1 MAFYYKEKSDE
12 CSAWINNN
20 QDLFDN
26 TIDKIKQI
34 LELGGLLHIYG
45 VAVDNMPDKSLFVK
59 FEDYKKYVKSYHKFI
74 HSITGVRTILSRSDS
89 PFSIFSSQEDV
100 ISFCSSWVVLG
111 DFYETLVYQIIA
123 CYGYEKYKFRQREL
137 KALKSRF
144 IFESIYLG
152 IKTLDDWKKF
162 HADMKEIKGWT
173 VLSDDFEPPTSTK
186 TEDESAVLPTIDNI
200 DKEKKKSNPCD
211 NSTDKESFSNMLKC
225 DADIKDEV
233 IKALANE
240 IISNNS
246 SDRIAN
252 IRLALE
258 RKKWIDSEVSFL
270 QFYKAFDIAI
280 KPLTEE
286 GFHLISRGRGNNA
299 YSPNRYL
306 FVREE
311 KKRLS
316 DDEEARLYE
325 IERICTILDNIET
338 NAVKSTKSEDS

>member
-12 CSAWINNN
+12 CSTWINNN

-144 IFESIYLG
+144 IYESIYLG

-173 VLSDDFEPPTSTK
+173 VLSNDFEPPTSTK
-186 TEDESAVLPTIDNI
+186 AEDESAVLPTVDNI
-200 DKEKKKSNPCD
+200 DNEKKKSNPCD

-252 IRLALE
+252 IRFALE
-258 RKKWIDSEVSFL
+258 RKKWIDSEISFL
-270 QFYKAFDIAI
+270 PFYIAFDLAI
-280 KPLTEE
+280 KPFTEE
-286 GFHLISRGRGNNA
+286 GFHLISRNKGSKVYHNN
-299 YSPNRYL
+299 PTLLLHEQKGQLNKEEEQRL
-306 FVREE
+306 FEV
-311 KKRLS
+311 
-316 DDEEARLYE
+316 
-325 IERICTILDNIET
+325 ERICKLLDDLKSNAEKAIET
-338 NAVKSTKSEDS
+338 EGC